1 MYPKSFS
8 LTQKQTDSL
17 KQYGFCIATVAGIK
31 SIRFNNF
38 IMLDWD
44 TPHRGEVYQ
53 NLAQHCHE
61 NPQELWAIYDT
72 FAGVHAFRLNCTEPP
87 TSAHSIALAYKLDA
101 DIRYVELCIARNLW
115 SARIAPKPHRSRDFI
130 CFKGFLGSGIALP
143 KAQWL
148 LQIHHN
154 LLIKHGLTTATKN
167 SPSSSLLRQIQLAA

>member
-8 LTQKQTDSL
+8 LNQKQTDSL
-17 KQYGFCIATVAGIK
+17 KKHGFCVATVAGIK

-53 NLAQHCHE
+53 NLAQYCHE

-72 FAGVHAFRLNCTEPP
+72 FAGVHAFRLNYTEPP
-87 TSAHSIALAYKLDA
+87 TSAYSIALAYKLDA

-167 SPSSSLLRQIQLAA
+167 SPISSLLRQIQLVA

>member
-8 LTQKQTDSL
+8 LNQKQTDSL
-17 KQYGFCIATVAGIK
+17 KQYGFCVATVAGIK

-53 NLAQHCHE
+53 NLAQHCYN
-61 NPQELWAIYDT
+61 NPAELWAIYDT

-167 SPSSSLLRQIQLAA
+167 SPSSSLLRQIQLVA

>member
-17 KQYGFCIATVAGIK
+17 KKYGFCIATVAGIK

-53 NLAQHCHE
+53 DLAQHCHE

-115 SARIAPKPHRSRDFI
+115 SARIAPKPDRSRDFI

-167 SPSSSLLRQIQLAA
+167 SPSSSLLRQIQLVA

>member
-8 LTQKQTDSL
+8 LNQKQTDSL
-17 KQYGFCIATVAGIK
+17 KKYGFCIATVAGIK

-38 IMLDWD
+38 NMLDWD

-154 LLIKHGLTTATKN
+154 LLIKHRLTTATKN
-167 SPSSSLLRQIQLAA
+167 SPSSSLLRQIQLVA